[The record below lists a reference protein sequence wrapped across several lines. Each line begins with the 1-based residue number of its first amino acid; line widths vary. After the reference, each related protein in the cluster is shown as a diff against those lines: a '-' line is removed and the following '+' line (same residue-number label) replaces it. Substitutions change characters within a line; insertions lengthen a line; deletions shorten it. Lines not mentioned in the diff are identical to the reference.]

1 MELGLMTS
9 RILRCFALLLAASP
23 FAAPSLAAQATT
35 VILVRHGEKVDES
48 ADPDLSE
55 AGKARAE
62 ALRRTLAAAAMDR
75 IYVTQYK
82 RTQQTAAPTAEANHL
97 TPVVIQARGGAP
109 IFADSVKKA
118 PAGSSVLIVGHSNT
132 LGAIIEALGG
142 PKIGDLCDKEYA
154 TLLILELQPGKTPK
168 LIRASY
174 GTPDAP
180 EATACQPMR

>member
-1 MELGLMTS
+1 MSVTTAIRLVAPFLFTLS
-9 RILRCFALLLAASP
+9 ALAVP
-23 FAAPSLAAQATT
+23 PLAAQATT

-48 ADPDLSE
+48 SDPDLSE

-62 ALRRTLAAAAMDR
+62 ALRRTLAAAPVER
-75 IYVTQYK
+75 VYVTQYK
-82 RTQQTAAPTAEANHL
+82 RTQQTAAPTAETNRV

-109 IFADSVKKA
+109 VFADSIRKA
-118 PAGSSVLIVGHSNT
+118 PAGSTVLVVGHSNT
-132 LGAIIEALGG
+132 LSAIIEALGG

-154 TLLILELQPGKTPK
+154 TLFVLELPAGKAPK

-174 GTPDAP
+174 GMPDAP